1 MSANKKNTT
10 KTNKSSTPTTKETKT
25 PAKSAARKPATKR
38 TTPVTPNEEA
48 AATAG
53 IVAAVVRAAA
63 PVVVAPSASAPVK
76 EVAGAAVRTT
86 ITAKIDVGF
95 GNALYIRGEG
105 PGLSWDQGRLMT
117 NLGSDVWQVQLGEAA
132 RPFAFKFL
140 INDVT
145 WSVGADFT
153 LTAGTS
159 GMFVPQF

>member
-10 KTNKSSTPTTKETKT
+10 KTNKSSTPTTKETKA
-25 PAKSAARKPATKR
+25 PAKSAARKTVAKPAA
-38 TTPVTPNEEA
+38 PVTPKEEA

-63 PVVVAPSASAPVK
+63 PVVVAPAAPTPVK
-76 EVAGAAVRTT
+76 EVASAAVRTT

-105 PGLSWDQGRLMT
+105 PGLSWEHGRLMT
-117 NLGSDVWQVQLGEAA
+117 NLGADAWQVQLGEAA
-132 RPFAFKFL
+132 RSFAFKFL

-145 WSVGADFT
+145 WSVGADYT
-153 LTAGTS
+153 LPAGTS
-159 GMFVPQF
+159 GVFEPQF